1 MVIMSKGNIDLL
13 KELDV
18 KLANRRK
25 SDKSYLHWEWKFKR
39 KEMKL
44 FVTTSS
50 PPPTR
55 KQEGDQGEIPN
66 VVFATDNNYYSMIV
80 AIV

>member
-1 MVIMSKGNIDLL
+1 MWNWLIEEKVTKVICTGSENL
-13 KELDV
+13 
-18 KLANRRK
+18 
-25 SDKSYLHWEWKFKR
+25 

-55 KQEGDQGEIPN
+55 KQEGDQGELPN

-80 AIV
+80 AIVYSYTTKNIFVLIFVVL